1 MCAMSIEM
9 ATNVLSDKM
18 FGPDGQFKVLP
29 AGVVVGRPRKPA
41 TGPIPTFT
49 VPMPSKPK
57 IESGVKAP
65 ATKCAFGHVRIST
78 YPKHLAGMDPAG
90 FMT

>member
-1 MCAMSIEM
+1 M
-9 ATNVLSDKM
+9 ATNVLSPQM
-18 FGPDGQFKVLP
+18 FGPDGQFRVLP

-41 TGPIPTFT
+41 TGPIPVFS
-49 VPMPSKPK
+49 VPMPSKPR

-65 ATKCAFGHVRIST
+65 ATKPSYGHVRIST
-78 YPKHLAGMDPAG
+78 YPKHLAGMDKRG